1 MITREQAEKM
11 TYEEATLCEDMSVED
26 HETAEI
32 LVQKALFYLA
42 RKEEIDMSVDNNG
55 KFLFRLKEKD
65 EGERS

>member
-11 TYEEATLCEDMSVED
+11 TYEEAALCEDMSVED

-42 RKEEIDMSVDNNG
+42 RKEEIDMSMNNNG